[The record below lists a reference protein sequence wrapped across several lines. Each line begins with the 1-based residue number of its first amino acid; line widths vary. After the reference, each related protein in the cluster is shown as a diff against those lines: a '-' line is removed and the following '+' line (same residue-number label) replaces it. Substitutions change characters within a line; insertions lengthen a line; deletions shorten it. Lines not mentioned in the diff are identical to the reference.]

1 MNDDEIRALVRAAI
15 QKHMSASAHTES
27 GELRR
32 TPAEAASGREGG
44 WVSMSFG
51 QYALSR
57 AADDTMCLIEPA
69 VRCNHCGYCKCHG
82 H

>member
-1 MNDDEIRALVRAAI
+1 MTDDEIRVLVRAAI
-15 QKHMSASAHTES
+15 AKHIGGGVPAPEPMPSAPVAVISA
-27 GELRR
+27 
-32 TPAEAASGREGG
+32 A
-44 WVSMSFG
+44 SMSFG